1 MGKREDFVTK
11 LFLYINREETRQQF
25 QNFVI
30 DPLLNH
36 VLERVFPYI
45 VLTCVLFV
53 VLIVVVMLTLGIVI
67 FQLRKGIVHAPI
79 SAGGKM

>member
-45 VLTCVLFV
+45 LLTCVLFL
-53 VLIVVVMLTLGIVI
+53 VLIVIVMLTLGIVI
-67 FQLRKGIVHAPI
+67 FQLRKGILYAPI
-79 SAGGKM
+79 SAIGKM

>member
-45 VLTCVLFV
+45 LLTCVLFL

-67 FQLRKGIVHAPI
+67 FQLRKGIVYAPI
-79 SAGGKM
+79 SATGKM